1 MGFFGGIWD
10 GIKDGANAVGEA
22 VGNAGTS
29 PDAPLE
35 AERKRLLQQQAAQAG
50 GFADQSQQGYQQ
62 LGQQGNAALSGLQG
76 LAQGQNSVS
85 ALQLQQGLQQNVAAQ
100 RAMAASASPANAAMA
115 ARTAAIQSGR
125 LGAGLAGQQAVAG
138 LQERNQAQQQY
149 AQLLQGLRGQDLN
162 ATLGSRQ
169 AAITGYGA
177 QNAGAPAPSFLQQ
190 YGPMVMAGMQAAA
203 MSDRRL
209 KTDVRD
215 GSDDADKSLKGL
227 KAHFFRYKD
236 EKHGSGARVGVM
248 AQDLERAGLG
258 HAVIN
263 TPAGK
268 AVHGGHLATALAA
281 MLPGIDKRL
290 GALEKGK

>member
-1 MGFFGGIWD
+1 MGIASALYDAGKWVADKFGD
-10 GIKDGANAVGEA
+10 AT
-22 VGNAGTS
+22 TS
-29 PDAPLE
+29 PDADLE
-35 AERKRLLQQQAAQAG
+35 AQRKRDLQGEAYAASGFAGTAQNNYNANTTNGQLALNQLQQRA
-50 GFADQSQQGYQQ
+50 
-62 LGQQGNAALSGLQG
+62 N
-76 LAQGQNSVS
+76 GQNSLS
-85 ALQLQQGLQQNVAAQ
+85 AMQLQQGLQQNVAAQ

-125 LGAGLAGQQAVAG
+125 LGAGLAGQQAIAG
-138 LQERNQAQQQY
+138 LQEQQQAQQQY
-149 AQLLQGLRGQDLN
+149 SQLLQGLRGQDMQ
-162 ATLGSRQ
+162 AALGARQ

-177 QNAGAPAPSFLQQ
+177 SNAGVPAPSFLQQ
-190 YGPMVMAGMQAAA
+190 YGPMFQAGAQAAA

-236 EKHGSGARVGVM
+236 DKHGSGARVGVM

-281 MLPGIDKRL
+281 MMPGIDKRL